1 MKRKNLLFLLLA
13 LLFAPWAANA
23 QTTVTIGDLEN
34 AGNDSYLPMNSLYEY
49 SYTQQ
54 IYTAEE
60 IGMAGTINSLTLWLY
75 GNANLYEMPFDIYML
90 EVDKESFTS
99 TSDWVPVTTSDIVY
113 SGTVTV
119 HNTDAEAY
127 TFELSTPFVYSG
139 GGNLLIAFDNNTGQ
153 WKSGLNGKVFT
164 AEDGVLRS
172 LYNRRDTNDINPLD
186 MSGVSAISNSNRA
199 MRNVIELGIVPASTD
214 CDMPTAIAVSDI
226 TSDGAIVTWEGEG
239 DTWNLR
245 YKASTDDD
253 YTLIEGLAVQSYT
266 FEGTLANYTTYSVG
280 VQTVCSGSTSSFKS
294 TSFTTED
301 ACATPTNLQITDI
314 TAESA
319 TLTWTPG
326 YQETT
331 WTVKYKK
338 STETEYTTE
347 TVNGTPTLTL
357 SNLSSLTTYNV
368 QVYNCENYVSGNFTT
383 AASIPLVEEF
393 GTSTPTGW
401 SQKSGLLADV
411 LNGTALSSGTAW
423 YFGASNGVFDN
434 HARTNVYGTGRKH
447 WLIMPSVPMENNVQ
461 LSFEVAYTA
470 YSGTA
475 QAPAQTG
482 TDDKFV
488 VLVSTDNMATW
499 TILRQ
504 WDNDGSEYVLN
515 DLNVTPLP
523 VYLDLSTYV
532 GQNVIV
538 AFYAK
543 STESNADNNLHIDN
557 VSIDYIPDCAKPT
570 GLGTSNVTAHE
581 ATISWTSDAEAWQV
595 MLNEDEENIIDVEEN
610 TYTFTLLDAET
621 AYTAKVRTNCNGI
634 YSEWTN
640 PVSFTTTIAC
650 PAPTTLAVTPYGL
663 TATFTW
669 QSNANAWEVAY
680 ATDADADPA
689 EYIVGTVNEAT
700 YTANDLELGD
710 YYFWVRA
717 NCGDLDGYSEW
728 AGPVSVHIGYCLPA
742 PTSVDN
748 SGISNVTFGT
758 GDYIVNNDTPKA
770 TYADYTDQIGAV
782 QAGTEASIAIT
793 FKTGYTYDTYVWVDL
808 DNSLSFETNEVVC
821 YGVSTNANPTTL
833 TLNFI
838 IPVTQTLGDFRLRIG
853 SADTGLGSNPAYA
866 NPCYTGSYGCFQD
879 YTLRVL
885 EAPSCLAPT
894 DLAVNY
900 TGGLTA
906 EVTWVSEA
914 ETFNIDVNGEVTEGV
929 TNPYTLE
936 GLELATTYEVKV
948 QANCGD
954 NGVSEWT
961 NAVSFATD
969 LCMPENQCEITFEL
983 TDSYGDGWNGAY
995 IEVLDVETGIS
1006 LAQMSNNNIAK
1017 ATETETYTLAVCD
1030 GREIQFVWH
1039 SGSFDG
1045 ECSYIVTD
1053 IMGEKIFYGSGAMS
1067 EPVNY
1072 TVNCPQT
1079 FTKQIYGYGNI
1090 DNPGGYYLIASPIG
1104 YINPEH
1110 VGQMTGTPFD
1120 LYRFNQDNED
1130 EWENYITECFDLE
1143 PNMGYLYANSED
1155 VTLTFVGYPNQS
1167 TMEPVILHRTE
1178 GVDWAGWNL
1187 VGNPFAEIAYIQGIN
1202 GETVSF
1208 YTLNADG
1215 SKLEP
1220 VESFSSI
1227 EPMEGVF
1234 VYAEQ
1239 EDEVLNFTTEEPVK
1253 SSMLTL
1259 NMSNENGYV
1268 DRVMVHIG
1276 RSRQL
1281 PKFMLNNNDTK
1292 MYIRQDG
1299 NDYAVVR
1306 CNKSG
1311 SLPVS
1316 FEPAE
1321 DGIYSISVDAEN
1333 LVVRSLILTDKVE
1346 RVDIDLLRTPTYQ
1359 FKASKDDPADRFVL
1373 SYKTGTNQF
1382 KELFMANEKSSDF
1395 GIFNN
1400 GSWMIDNEGEATLQ
1414 VIDVNGR
1421 VLSSETINGNASIHV
1436 DVAPGVYMLR
1446 LVNGNDVKVQKII
1459 IK

>member
-1 MKRKNLLFLLLA
+1 MKRKSLLLT
-13 LLFAPWAANA
+13 LLMAFFAPLAMMGQETLTVYDGTTTNMYVPVYGNWADAYLKCEFVVPASDLEDMDGGTISQMDFYLSSPAAEAWTGTFQVFLKEVEETSLSAWSGTDNA
-23 QTTVTIGDLEN
+23 TTVFT
-34 AGNDSYLPMNSLYEY
+34 GNLDGTGSTMTVQFSDT
-49 SYTQQ
+49 YT
-54 IYTAEE
+54 Y
-60 IGMAGTINSLTLWLY
+60 
-75 GNANLYEMPFDIYML
+75 
-90 EVDKESFTS
+90 
-99 TSDWVPVTTSDIVY
+99 
-113 SGTVTV
+113 
-119 HNTDAEAY
+119 
-127 TFELSTPFVYSG
+127 G
-139 GGNLLIAFDNNTGQ
+139 GGNLLVGVYQTAKGNYKSCYFYGASVTGASGSNYNSSSLDGVSFSQRNFLPKTTFTYTAASVTCEKPESIEVTNVTAYEADVTWTGGSGVYNLQ
-153 WKSGLNGKVFT
+153 WKKSS
-164 AEDGVLRS
+164 EDWS
-172 LYNRRDTNDINPLD
+172 DDDI
-186 MSGVSAISNSNRA
+186 ISNLNSTSYNFTELESNTTY
-199 MRNVIELGIVPASTD
+199 NV
-214 CDMPTAIAVSDI
+214 
-226 TSDGAIVTWEGEG
+226 
-239 DTWNLR
+239 R
-245 YKASTDDD
+245 
-253 YTLIEGLAVQSYT
+253 VQS
-266 FEGTLANYTTYSVG
+266 
-280 VQTVCSGSTSSFKS
+280 VCEGSTSGWKS
-294 TSFTTED
+294 TSFTTD
-301 ACATPTNLQITDI
+301 NACAAPTNLQITDI
-314 TAESA
+314 TTESA

-347 TVNGTPTLTL
+347 TVNSTPTLTL
-357 SNLSSLTTYNV
+357 SNLASLTTYNV

-383 AASIPLVEEF
+383 AAGIPLVEEF
-393 GTSTPTGW
+393 GTSLPTGW
-401 SQKSGLLADV
+401 SQQSGLLADV
-411 LNGTALSSGTAW
+411 LNGAALSSGTAW
-423 YFGASNGVFDN
+423 YFGNSNGVFDN

-515 DLNVTPLP
+515 DLNVTPIP
-523 VYLDLSTYV
+523 VNFDLSSYV

-538 AFYAK
+538 AFYAE

-570 GLGTSNVTAHE
+570 GLGTSDVTAHE

-595 MLNEDEENIIDVEEN
+595 MLNEDEENITDVEEN

-663 TATFTW
+663 TATLTW

-680 ATDADADPA
+680 ASDADADPA

-770 TYADYTDQIGAV
+770 TYADYTEQIGAV
-782 QAGTEASIAIT
+782 QAGAEASIAIT

-808 DNSLSFETNEVVC
+808 DNSLSFEVDEVVC

-838 IPVTQTLGDFRLRIG
+838 IPITQTLGDFRLRIG
-853 SADTGLGSNPAYA
+853 SADTGLGSDPAYA

-1039 SGSFDG
+1039 SGSYDS

-1053 IMGEKIFYGSGAMS
+1053 IMGEEIFYGSGAMS

-1072 TVNCPQT
+1072 TVNCPPT
-1079 FTKQIYGYGNI
+1079 FTKQILGYGNI

-1104 YINPEH
+1104 YVNPEH

-1120 LYRFNQDNED
+1120 LYRFNQENED
-1130 EWENYITECFDLE
+1130 EWENYKTECFDLE
-1143 PNMGYLYANSED
+1143 PGKGYLYANMED
-1155 VTLTFVGYPNQS
+1155 VTLTFVGYPMQS
-1167 TMEPVILHRTE
+1167 DVIEPIPLQRTE

-1187 VGNPFAEIAYIQGIN
+1187 VGNPFADTAYILDIN

-1208 YTLNADG
+1208 YTLNAAG

-1220 VESFSSI
+1220 VESFTSI
-1227 EPMEGVF
+1227 APMEGVF

-1239 EDEVLNFTTEEPVK
+1239 EDEILNFTTEEPVK
-1253 SSMLTL
+1253 SSMLIL
-1259 NMSNENGYV
+1259 NMNNENGYV
-1268 DRVMVHIG
+1268 DRVMI
-1276 RSRQL
+1276 RFDQSRQL
-1281 PKFMLNNNDTK
+1281 PKFMLNENDTK
-1292 MYIRQDG
+1292 MYIPQD
-1299 NDYAVVR
+1299 DDDFAVVR
-1306 CNKSG
+1306 SNRDGK
-1311 SLPVS
+1311 LPVS
-1316 FEPAE
+1316 FEPSE
-1321 DGIYSISVDAEN
+1321 DGVYSISVNSEN
-1333 LVVRSLILTDKVE
+1333 VYVRFLHLIDHQVDVE
-1346 RVDIDLLRTPTYQ
+1346 VDLLQNPNYV
-1359 FKASKDDPADRFVL
+1359 FKAKTTDPADRFTLVF
-1373 SYKTGTNQF
+1373 KTGYY
-1382 KELFMANEKSSDF
+1382 KELLSSDSGSF
-1395 GIFNN
+1395 CFCNN
-1400 GSWMIDNEGEATLQ
+1400 GNWMIDNEGDAILQ
-1414 VIDVNGR
+1414 VIDVNGQI
-1421 VLSSETINGNASIHV
+1421 LSSEEISGCVSKHIEA
-1436 DVAPGVYMLR
+1436 APGVYMLR
-1446 LVNGNDVKVQKII
+1446 LINGSDVKVQKVVVE
-1459 IK
+1459 

>member
-1 MKRKNLLFLLLA
+1 MKKKSLLFILLLA
-13 LLFAPWAANA
+13 IFAPLAMNA

-34 AGNDSYLPMNSLYEY
+34 AENDSYLPMNSLYEY

-60 IGMAGTINSLTLWLY
+60 IGMAGTINSLTLWLS

-90 EVDKESFTS
+90 EVDKEAFTS
-99 TSDWVPVTTSDIVY
+99 TSDWVSVTADDIVY
-113 SGTVTV
+113 SGSVTV

-186 MSGVSAISNSNRA
+186 MSGVTAVSNSNRA
-199 MRNVIELGIVPASTD
+199 MRNVIELDIAPASTD

-226 TSDGAIVTWEGEG
+226 TSDGATVTWEGEG

-253 YTLIEGLAVQSYT
+253 YTLIEGLSVQSYT

-301 ACATPTNLQITDI
+301 ACATPTNLQITDV

-357 SNLSSLTTYNV
+357 SNLSGLTTYYV
-368 QVYNCENYVSGNFTT
+368 QVYNCESYVSGNFTT

-393 GTSTPTGW
+393 GASTPTGW
-401 SQKSGLLADV
+401 SQKSGLLANV
-411 LNGTALSSGTAW
+411 LDGTALSSGTAW
-423 YFGASNGVFDN
+423 YFGAGNGVFDD
-434 HARTNVYGTGRKH
+434 HARTNIYGTSRKH
-447 WLIMPSVPMENNVQ
+447 WLIMPSVMMENNVQ

-475 QAPAQTG
+475 QAPQQTG

-488 VLVSTDNMATW
+488 VLVSTDGMATW

-504 WDNDGSEYVLN
+504 WDNAGSEYVLN
-515 DLNVTPLP
+515 SLNVTPIA
-523 VYLDLSTYV
+523 VNFDLSAYT
-532 GQNVIV
+532 GQSVIV
-538 AFYAK
+538 AFYVE
-543 STESNADNNLHIDN
+543 STVDNADNNLHIDN
-557 VSIDYIPDCAKPT
+557 VSIDYIPDCAKPA
-570 GLGTSNVTAHE
+570 GLSTSNVTAHE

-595 MLNEDEENIIDVEEN
+595 ILNDDEENIIDVEAN
-610 TYTFTLLDAET
+610 TYTFTLLDPET
-621 AYTAKVRTNCNGI
+621 TYTAKVRTNCSGI

-650 PAPTTLAVTPYGL
+650 PAPTALEVTPYGL

-669 QSNANAWEVAY
+669 QSNASAWEVAY
-680 ATDADADPA
+680 ATDANADPD
-689 EYIVGTVNEAT
+689 ECTSTTVNEAT

-728 AGPVSVHIGYCLPA
+728 AGPVSVHIGFCMPA
-742 PTSVDN
+742 PTSVDGN
-748 SGISNVTFGT
+748 GISNVTFGT
-758 GDYIVNNDTPKA
+758 DDYIVNNNTPKA
-770 TYADYTDQIGAV
+770 TYTDYTDLIGAV

-793 FKTGYTYDTYVWVDL
+793 FKTSYTYDTYVWVDL
-808 DNSLSFETNEVVC
+808 NNSLSFETDEVIC

-833 TLNFI
+833 TLNFT
-838 IPVTQTLGDFRLRIG
+838 IPATQTLGDFRLRIG
-853 SADTGLGSNPAYA
+853 SADSGLGSNPAYA
-866 NPCYTGSYGCFQD
+866 NPCYSGSYACFQD

-885 EAPSCLAPT
+885 EAPSCLTPT

-900 TGGLTA
+900 TSGLTA

-969 LCMPENQCEITFEL
+969 LCMPENQCEITFDL

-995 IEVLDVETGIS
+995 IEVLDVETGTS

-1017 ATETETYTLAVCD
+1017 ATETETYTLDVCD

-1039 SGSFDG
+1039 SGSFDS

-1053 IMGEKIFYGSGAMS
+1053 ITGEEIFSGNGTMS

-1072 TVNCPQT
+1072 TVNCPPT
-1079 FTKQIYGYGNI
+1079 FTTEIPGYEYDN
-1090 DNPGGYYLIASPIG
+1090 NPGGYYLIASPVMNDI
-1104 YINPEH
+1104 
-1110 VGQMTGTPFD
+1110 TPNADNGFITESYD
-1120 LYRFNQDNED
+1120 LYRFNPDAEK
-1130 EWENYITECFDLE
+1130 EWENHKVHGFDIE
-1143 PNMGYLYANSED
+1143 HGRGYLYASMNTTTLQFTGTPNINSE
-1155 VTLTFVGYPNQS
+1155 VTLAYT
-1167 TMEPVILHRTE
+1167 
-1178 GVDWAGWNL
+1178 GWNL
-1187 VGNPFAEIAYIQGIN
+1187 IGNPSNIESAISLE
-1202 GETVSF
+1202 SF
-1208 YTLNADG
+1208 YVMNDDHDDLVAAENGRTVHGLEGIFVYGDEDDIITFTEQPAKRANSQVTLNIVG
-1215 SKLEP
+1215 SNGN
-1220 VESFSSI
+1220 I
-1227 EPMEGVF
+1227 IDR
-1234 VYAEQ
+1234 AII
-1239 EDEVLNFTTEEPVK
+1239 NF
-1253 SSMLTL
+1253 
-1259 NMSNENGYV
+1259 
-1268 DRVMVHIG
+1268 DRN
-1276 RSRQL
+1276 STL
-1281 PKFMLNNNDTK
+1281 PKFMIDENNTK
-1292 MYIRQDG
+1292 IYIPQEDA
-1299 NDYAVVR
+1299 DYAVISINSQNEIQVNFKAASTGKYTLR
-1306 CNKSG
+1306 VETEGVNTSYLHLFDRLTG
-1311 SLPVS
+1311 EDVNLFTTPEYSFIASL
-1316 FEPAE
+1316 A
-1321 DGIYSISVDAEN
+1321 DAEN
-1333 LVVRSLILTDKVE
+1333 RFVVR
-1346 RVDIDLLRTPTYQ
+1346 
-1359 FKASKDDPADRFVL
+1359 F
-1373 SYKTGTNQF
+1373 
-1382 KELFMANEKSSDF
+1382 
-1395 GIFNN
+1395 
-1400 GSWMIDNEGEATLQ
+1400 
-1414 VIDVNGR
+1414 
-1421 VLSSETINGNASIHV
+1421 SETSANDIFAYQSGS
-1436 DVAPGVYMLR
+1436 DVI
-1446 LVNGNDVKVQKII
+1446 VNGNGELQVFDVTGRMVMNIQVNGVQSFNMPNGVYVFKMIGDKVNTQKIVVR
-1459 IK
+1459 